1 MIKSKIKNFTTLEDV
16 LKFIQKEPHWGPNFN
31 NIIVN
36 ALKARRTA
44 DALLVKSELEVGDL
58 VRVDGRNT
66 SWLGVV
72 HKVMKTRARVK
83 HMDNGM
89 MYGVPMNM
97 ISVSKKQYIKTPK
110 LNIGRVA

>member
-16 LKFIQKEPHWGPNFN
+16 LKFIQKEPNWGPNFN

-66 SWLGVV
+66 CWLGVV

-97 ISVSKKQYIKTPK
+97 ISIRTKSYIKTNRK
-110 LNIGRVA
+110 VA